1 MPNECPKCQTNNP
14 DDSKFCK
21 ECATPLP
28 LDDVQL
34 AFTKTL
40 ETPVE
45 ELTKGTVFAGRYQ
58 IIEKLGKGGMGE
70 VYRALDQEIKEEV
83 AIKLIRQE
91 IAKDETTIER
101 FRNELKIA
109 RKVSHRNV
117 CRMFDLGKAEK
128 GYYITMEYVDGEDLK
143 TSIKKDRIAV
153 DKALKIAKQ
162 VCEGLVEA
170 HRLGVVHRDL
180 KPQNIMIDKDGHAK
194 IMDFGIARSLE
205 APGVTA
211 TGVIIGTP
219 DYISPEQAEG
229 EEADQ
234 RSDIYSLGVIL
245 YEMVTASVPFKGD
258 TAFSVAL
265 KHKTQLPQ
273 NPQKLNPKISDNLNT
288 LILICLE
295 KERTRR
301 YQTAEELLVD
311 LKNIEEGFPLG
322 TKIRPRRETFVSSLI
337 RKKLF
342 IPASILGLAVIVV
355 AVWKLL
361 PEKEVGP
368 LSVSDKPSLAIMY
381 FQNITGDESLD
392 IWREAF
398 FQMLIRDLS
407 QSIHIKVLTVD
418 RIYGILK
425 QLNLLEAKN
434 YSTEELKKVAAR
446 GNSTHILTG
455 ILIKSGDSFRVTT
468 TLQKTNTMGIVNSEK
483 INWKEEADLLTI
495 VDDLTKRIKGNFN
508 LTAAE
513 LDDDIDK
520 QIGQFT
526 TFNPEALKYYITA
539 RKYHMEIENQKA
551 IDNYKLAINIDPE
564 FATAYRAM
572 AAAYG
577 NLGRFSE
584 ELKYIKKALVFI
596 DRLSEREIYIAQGIL
611 YSQSE
616 KTYDKEIEASEKLIK
631 LYPDDIYGNNNLGLI
646 YRYLGEWDKA
656 IEYFNI
662 TIKNINDSII
672 PYENMAVT
680 YRRMGLYEKALE
692 VLKEYFKNF
701 GENASL
707 HRGLASTYLLQGK
720 YDLALVEIN
729 TASTLSPSPTDFETK
744 GNIYVFKGDLKR
756 AEKEYQQLLD
766 YDDPFTKAMGRLR
779 YAGIYLIQ
787 GRFEESKEKLKE
799 GLELV
804 SEIGERARIRDF
816 RRLLSFLDYK
826 MGNYDL
832 ALEEIN
838 RAWESAVEDEYFDHQ
853 RLALHKKGLLDL
865 EMKSIDEAQRT
876 ADKLKQII
884 EDGINKRSIWLFHHL
899 VGKIE
904 LKKGNYS
911 KAINL
916 FKEALPLVNADGYF
930 NIIIAESLATAYYR
944 AEDLDRAQTEYE
956 RIISLNSSGRLI
968 YGDIYA
974 KSFYKLGKIFE
985 QKGWKGKAIEFYE
998 KFLDLW
1004 KDADPGLPEIDDTK
1018 QRLADLKNE

>member
-28 LDDVQL
+28 LDGAQL

-45 ELTKGTVFAGRYQ
+45 ELTKGTIFADRYK

-70 VYRALDQEIKEEV
+70 VYRALDQEVKEEV

-91 IAKDETTIER
+91 IARDESTIER

-117 CRMFDLGKAEK
+117 CRMFDLGKEEK
-128 GYYITMEYVDGEDLK
+128 GYYISMEYVDGEDLK

-153 DKALKIAKQ
+153 DKALKVTKQ
-162 VCEGLVEA
+162 VCEGLAEA

-180 KPQNIMIDKDGHAK
+180 KPQNIMIDKDGQAK

-229 EEADQ
+229 EKADQ

-273 NPQKLNPKISDNLNT
+273 NPQKLNPDVSDNLNT

-295 KERTRR
+295 KERGRR
-301 YQTAEELLVD
+301 YQTAKELLVD

-337 RKKLF
+337 RKKVF
-342 IPASILGLAVIVV
+342 IPASILALAVIVV
-355 AVWKLL
+355 AVWQLL
-361 PEKEVGP
+361 PEKDVGP
-368 LSVSDKPSLAIMY
+368 LSVSDKPSLTIMY

-407 QSIHIKVLTVD
+407 QSKHIRVLSVD

-425 QLNLLEAKN
+425 QLDLLEAKN

-468 TLQKTNTMGIVNSEK
+468 TLQETNTMGIVNSEK
-483 INWKEEADLLTI
+483 IDWEEEAGLLTI
-495 VDDLTKRIKGNFN
+495 VDDLTKRIKGNFE

-513 LDDDIDK
+513 LDNDIDR

-526 TFNPEALKYYITA
+526 TYSTEALKYYITA
-539 RKYHMEIENQKA
+539 RRYHMEAESLKAIEFYKKA
-551 IDNYKLAINIDPE
+551 IDIDNE
-564 FATAYRAM
+564 FASAYRGM
-572 AAAYG
+572 AACYAR
-577 NLGRFSE
+577 LQFSSE
-584 ELKYIKKALVFI
+584 RLKYIKKALEFR
-596 DRLSEREIYIAQGIL
+596 DRLSEKEFYHAQGIL
-611 YSQSE
+611 YTQTE
-616 KTYDKEIEASEKLIK
+616 KTYDKAIEANKKLIE
-631 LYPDDIYGNNNLGLI
+631 LYPDDITGYHSLALI
-646 YRYLGEWDKA
+646 YKNLNEWDKSL
-656 IEYFNI
+656 EYFNI
-662 TIKNINDSII
+662 SVQIDSENFFPYGNIQ
-672 PYENMAVT
+672 AL
-680 YRRMGLYEKALE
+680 YRRMGLYEKAIDA
-692 VLKEYFKNF
+692 VKVIPNF
-701 GENASL
+701 EEDAFSNRALALL
-707 HRGLASTYLLQGK
+707 HLLQGN

-729 TASTLSPSPTDFETK
+729 RALTLSPNAYEGF
-744 GNIYVFKGDLKR
+744 IFKGDIYVYKNDLKK
-756 AEKEYQQLLD
+756 AEKVYQKLVD
-766 YDDPFTKAMGRLR
+766 YDYPIVKAYGMSKH
-779 YAGIYLIQ
+779 AGLYLIQ
-787 GRFEESKEKLKE
+787 GRFEESKEKLEE
-799 GLELV
+799 GLKLV
-804 SEIGERARIRDF
+804 SENEARDLIRLI
-816 RRLLSFLDYK
+816 RRFLSFLNYK

-832 ALEEIN
+832 AQQEIN
-838 RAWESAVEDEYFDHQ
+838 KAWESAVEEENPEAQ
-853 RLALHKKGLLDL
+853 RLTLHKKGLLDL
-865 EMKSIDEAQRT
+865 EMNSINEAKRT

-884 EDGINKRSIWLFHHL
+884 EDGMNKKSISLHHHL
-899 VGKIE
+899 LGKIE

-911 KAINL
+911 EAINL
-916 FKEALPLVNADGYF
+916 FKKALPLVAADSSF
-930 NIIIAESLATAYYR
+930 NMLLAESLASAYYSS
-944 AEDLDRAQTEYE
+944 EDLDRAQAEYE
-956 RIISLNSSGRLI
+956 RIISFNFGRI
-968 YGDIYA
+968 RYGDLYTM
-974 KSFYKLGKIFE
+974 SFYMLGKIHEE
-985 QKGWKGKAIEFYE
+985 QGNKTKAIENYE
-998 KFLDLW
+998 KFLSLW
-1004 KDADPGLPEIDDTK
+1004 KDADPGLPEVDETK
-1018 QRLADLKNE
+1018 QQLAGLKR